1 MKNIFDFIFRHFT
14 LLSFLLLQTAA
25 IYMLTQAST
34 SHQTFFSSKMNDAT
48 TKINERYYNMRGY
61 FFLRETNEKL
71 AQENARLLNLLG
83 SNISAPDSS
92 IRIVTDSVYK
102 DSLNKYRKYNW
113 LPAKVIGNTVSLQ
126 TNFLTLERGS
136 LQGVKKGMA
145 AISPEGIAGVVVEV
159 SENTSKVMSLLHRN
173 SRVSAMLKKDN
184 NAGSIEWDGAS
195 PYFLLLRNVS
205 KSAKVL
211 KGDTVVT
218 STYSANFPPNQIVGR
233 VAEIN
238 ADPSS
243 NFYTLKIRTAAN
255 FFTLQYVYLVENL
268 RYQEQFDLEKSNS
281 KNRE

>member
-1 MKNIFDFIFRHFT
+1 M
-14 LLSFLLLQTAA
+14 QTAA
-25 IYMLTQAST
+25 IYMLTQVST

-48 TKINERYYNMRGY
+48 SKINERYYNMRGY
-61 FFLRETNEKL
+61 FFLRETNQKL
-71 AQENARLLNLLG
+71 ALENARLLNLLG
-83 SNISAPDSS
+83 SNIAAPDSS
-92 IRIVTDSVYK
+92 IRIVTDSIYK

-126 TNFLTLERGS
+126 ANFLTLERGN

-145 AISPEGIAGVVVEV
+145 AICPEGIVGVVVEV
-159 SENTSKVMSLLHRN
+159 SNNTSKVMSLLHRN

-205 KSAKVL
+205 KSAKVV

-243 NFYTLKIRTAAN
+243 NFYTLKIKTAAN
-255 FFTLQYVYLVENL
+255 FFTLQYAYLVENL
-268 RYQEQFDLEKSNS
+268 RYQEQFDIEKPNS